1 MKCISPPE
9 LDDSQLLR
17 YVDGE
22 ADQFVLAHLGR
33 CEYCRGRAREVAGIQ
48 NRLSARLFRLTCP
61 PPLELG
67 EYHLDLLDRTR
78 AAEIEPHLME
88 CPHCSREVA
97 QLRSYLAELAPTI
110 EFSPA
115 QRVEALVARLVNG
128 IPGAR
133 PPEESAFAPAL
144 AALRG
149 EAKGPLT
156 FEADGIL
163 IVLDVQPA
171 AEGRV
176 AILGQVAADDPDRW
190 TGASVELRQAGTLQ
204 MTATVDDLGA
214 FRCEAFPAGPT
225 EILITPLSGDA
236 VLIPNVEIVV

>member
-1 MKCISPPE
+1 MTCISPPE
-9 LDDSQLLR
+9 LDDSELLR

-22 ADQFVLAHLGR
+22 ADRSVLDHLGR
-33 CEYCRGRAREVAGIQ
+33 CEYCRGRAQEIARIH

-61 PPLELG
+61 QPLELG
-67 EYHLDLLDRTR
+67 EYHLGLLDRTR
-78 AAEIEPHLME
+78 AAEIGRHLRE

-115 QRVEALVARLVNG
+115 QRLEILVARIVSG

-133 PPEESAFAPAL
+133 PPEESAFAPAF

-149 EAKGPLT
+149 EGKGPIT

-171 AEGRV
+171 AEGLVR
-176 AILGQVAADDPDRW
+176 ILGQVAADDQDRW
-190 TGASVELRQAGTLQ
+190 TGASVELRQAGMLQ
-204 MTATVDDLGA
+204 MAATVDDLGA
-214 FRCEAFPAGPT
+214 FRFEGVLPGST
-225 EILITPLSGDA
+225 EFLITPLSGDA
-236 VLIPNVEIVV
+236 VLVPNVEIVV